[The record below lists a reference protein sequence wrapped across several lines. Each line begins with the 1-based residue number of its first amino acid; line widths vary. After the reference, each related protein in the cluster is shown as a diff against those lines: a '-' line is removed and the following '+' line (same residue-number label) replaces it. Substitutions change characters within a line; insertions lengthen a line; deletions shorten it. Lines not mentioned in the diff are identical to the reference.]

1 MQYTMKELEYW
12 NNKIESKVEEF
23 GLNCYPQEFEIVD
36 YNNMLSYQVYL
47 GMPSMY
53 PHWSFGKN
61 YDKLKTLYRHNLIGL
76 PYEIVINSNPC
87 TSYLLRENSLLMQI
101 LTMAHVYGH
110 NDFFKNNRLYIEN
123 TISEDTFEIFKSHRD
138 KIRGYIDEFG
148 KEEVEKILDAVH
160 SIKFQIDLL
169 KFIKENGEMDSW
181 QRDIL
186 CIVMEQSKYF
196 IPQIE
201 TKIMNEGWAS
211 FWHYK
216 ILKNMELPQG
226 LYLEFLDRHNAVVA
240 PNKERIN
247 PYYLGFEIFTKLEE
261 QYGMDKL
268 FEVRAVERDESF
280 IRRYLSKELC
290 AEMNLFQYTIDE
302 KTFIIEEISDEEGYK
317 TIKDTFCK
325 SVGMGS
331 IPFIELKDIR
341 NKTLVLEHKYDGRE
355 LDLNYAGETLKHI
368 VSLWKHKV
376 ILKTKL
382 NEKPIEVICSK
393 DKEISYV

>member
-1 MQYTMKELEYW
+1 MKELEYW
-12 NNKIESKVEEF
+12 NNKIEEKVKQF
-23 GLNCYPQEFEIVD
+23 GLNCYPQEFEIIN

-61 YDKLKTLYRHNLIGL
+61 YDKLKTLYKHNLIGL

-87 TSYLLRENSLLMQI
+87 TAYLLKGNSLLMQI

-110 NDFFKNNRLYIEN
+110 NDFFKNNRLYIAN
-123 TISEDTFEIFKSHRD
+123 TTSQYTFEMFKSHGDR
-138 KIRGYIDEFG
+138 IRGYIDKFG
-148 KEEVEKILDAVH
+148 KEEVEKILDTVH

-169 KFIKENGEMDSW
+169 EFIKKNGEIDSW

-186 CIVMEQSKYF
+186 GIVMEQAKYF

-201 TKIMNEGWAS
+201 TKIINEGWAS

-216 ILKNMELPQG
+216 ILKDLELPQS
-226 LYLEFLDRHNAVVA
+226 LYLEFLNRHNAVVS
-240 PNKERIN
+240 PNKEKIN
-247 PYYLGFEIFTKLEE
+247 PYYLGFEIFTTLEE
-261 QYGMDKL
+261 RYGVDKL
-268 FEVRAVERDESF
+268 FEARAVERDESF
-280 IRRYLSKELC
+280 IRRYLTKELC
-290 AEMNLFQYTIDE
+290 MDMNLFQYKIDE
-302 KTFIIEEISDEEGYK
+302 KAFIVEEISDEEGYR
-317 TIKDTFCK
+317 TIKDTLCK

-331 IPFIELKDIR
+331 IPFIEVKDIE
-341 NKTLVLEHKYDGRE
+341 NKTLLLEHKYDGRE
-355 LDLNYAGETLKHI
+355 LDLSYAGETLKHI

-382 NEKPIEVICSK
+382 NKKPIEVICSK